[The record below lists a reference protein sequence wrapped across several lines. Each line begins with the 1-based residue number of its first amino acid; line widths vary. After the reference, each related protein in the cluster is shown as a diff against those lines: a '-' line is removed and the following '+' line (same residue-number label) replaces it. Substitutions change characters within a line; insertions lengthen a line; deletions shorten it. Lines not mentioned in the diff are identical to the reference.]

1 MISLFCT
8 RKFST
13 SMIRVSH
20 DFTVLKT
27 FQSAESPVLLI
38 LPKIFST
45 RLRRVFFQILSSQM
59 HGNTV
64 GYRNQLNSM
73 VNTSAVYTVNSQR
86 TKCAVASWIR
96 RHSCLKTLLWV
107 RISRNRC
114 ELWYSNLNLA
124 KFDAESS
131 SKTVFVYIRP
141 SNEPVNVLFWPRWFQ
156 CFLFWEKSWKR
167 WFQWAMIR
175 VFQKLSAPI
184 DDFDDFSE
192 PWFQCA
198 MTVLHTGSFI
208 REIYTC
214 GDWCGQRKN
223 VTSIS

>member
-1 MISLFCT
+1 
-8 RKFST
+8 
-13 SMIRVSH
+13 MIRVSH

-27 FQSAESPVLLI
+27 FQSAESPVLPI

-45 RLRRVFFQILSSQM
+45 RLRRVFFSNSFKP
-59 HGNTV
+59 NAWE
-64 GYRNQLNSM
+64 YRWLQKSIEFNGKH
-73 VNTSAVYTVNSQR
+73 QR
-86 TKCAVASWIR
+86 SVHSKFAKKKCAVASWIR
-96 RHSCLKTLLWV
+96 RHSCLKTLLRV

-184 DDFDDFSE
+184 GDFDDFSE

-198 MTVLHTGSFI
+198 MAVSSLWSSSVGS
-208 REIYTC
+208 RQIYDSLA
-214 GDWCGQRKN
+214 G
-223 VTSIS
+223 

>member
-1 MISLFCT
+1 
-8 RKFST
+8 
-13 SMIRVSH
+13 
-20 DFTVLKT
+20 
-27 FQSAESPVLLI
+27 
-38 LPKIFST
+38 
-45 RLRRVFFQILSSQM
+45 M

-73 VNTSAVYTVNSQR
+73 INTSAVYTVNSQR

-96 RHSCLKTLLWV
+96 WHSCLKTLLRV

-114 ELWYSNLNLA
+114 ELWYSYLNLA

-131 SKTVFVYIRP
+131 WKTVFVYIRP

-184 DDFDDFSE
+184 GDFDDFSE

-198 MTVLHTGSFI
+198 MTVQ
-208 REIYTC
+208 
-214 GDWCGQRKN
+214 WCM
-223 VTSIS
+223 T

>member
-1 MISLFCT
+1 MISLFWKLFKVQNLQCFPFY
-8 RKFST
+8 RKFSP
-13 SMIRVSH
+13 R
-20 DFTVLKT
+20 DFVAC
-27 FQSAESPVLLI
+27 F
-38 LPKIFST
+38 FSNS
-45 RLRRVFFQILSSQM
+45 FKP
-59 HGNTV
+59 NAWE
-64 GYRNQLNSM
+64 YRWLQKSIEFNGKH
-73 VNTSAVYTVNSQR
+73 QR
-86 TKCAVASWIR
+86 SVHSKFAKKKCAVASWIR

-131 SKTVFVYIRP
+131 WKTVFVYIRP

-198 MTVLHTGSFI
+198 MTVFFDRIL
-208 REIYTC
+208 
-214 GDWCGQRKN
+214 
-223 VTSIS
+223 SISCSL